1 MVKMMTKSRRPKHKT
16 GLLKV
21 GIAVSS
27 MMATLMGT
35 NWVAQLD
42 NATAVAAVPE
52 QVLLAP
58 TPVLP
63 PIPTIVAPTGG
74 RVQPIDPATGRE
86 NGRFAANPAAIP
98 TIIAPKLNKLD
109 VGNGGGTSLSLD
121 LPPIPSF
128 QVPSITVARSRSSR

>member
-1 MVKMMTKSRRPKHKT
+1 MKGMVKIMTKSRRPKHKT

-58 TPVLP
+58 TPVLL
-63 PIPTIVAPTGG
+63 PIPTIVAPTGS
-74 RVQPIDPATGRE
+74 RVQPVVPVAGAE
-86 NGRFAANPAAIP
+86 NGRFAAIP

-109 VGNGGGTSLSLD
+109 VGNGGGPSLSLD